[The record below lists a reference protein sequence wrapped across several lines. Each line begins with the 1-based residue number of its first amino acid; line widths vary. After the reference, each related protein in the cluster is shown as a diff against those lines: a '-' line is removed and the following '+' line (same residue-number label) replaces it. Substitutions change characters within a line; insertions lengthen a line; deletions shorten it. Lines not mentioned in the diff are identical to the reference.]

1 MSAGIKRGKPL
12 YILYPESDGQPI
24 AENTRQFRWIVT
36 IAGGLEAIFADQD
49 DVFVAGNLLWYPVE
63 GRPDIRVAPDALVA
77 FGRPKGDRGSYM
89 QWLEAGVAPQV
100 VFEVLSPGNR
110 HREMV
115 RKFRF
120 YEEYGVEEYYLY
132 DPEANELEGWLRTG
146 DELLE
151 IVQIDGWVSPR
162 LGLRF
167 VIGVEELE
175 IYRPNGRRL
184 PTYED
189 VLLGRDGLAKKA
201 DAAQQWAEAA
211 QQRAEAA
218 ERQAS
223 TAIQRMQQ
231 ALQQAEAAQ
240 RRAEAVDREIVVA
253 QRQAEVAQRQAEAA
267 QRQAEAAQR
276 QAEDERAR
284 AERLGERLRHLGE
297 SPDA

>member
-1 MSAGIKRGKPL
+1 MKAGAQREKPL
-12 YILYPESDGQPI
+12 YLIYPESDGRPI

-36 IAGGLEAIFADQD
+36 IAGGLEATFADRE

-63 GRPDIRVAPDALVA
+63 GRPDIRAAPDAMVA

-89 QWLEAGVAPQV
+89 QWLEDGVAPQV

-132 DPEANELEGWLRTG
+132 DPDANELEGWLRTG

-162 LGLRF
+162 LGVRF
-167 VIGVEELE
+167 ALGPEELE
-175 IYRPNGRRL
+175 IYRPGGRRL

-189 VLLGRDGLAKKA
+189 ALLGRDGLAQQA
-201 DAAQQWAEAA
+201 ESAQRRAEAA
-211 QQRAEAA
+211 EQQVSTALQRMRQALEQAEAA
-218 ERQAS
+218 ERQA
-223 TAIQRMQQ
+223 
-231 ALQQAEAAQ
+231 
-240 RRAEAVDREIVVA
+240 
-253 QRQAEVAQRQAEAA
+253 AEVERGMAAA
-267 QRQAEAAQR
+267 QRQAEEAQR
-276 QAEDERAR
+276 QAEEAQRQAALHRER
-284 AERLGERLRHLGE
+284 AERLAERLRNLGGDPE
-297 SPDA
+297 A